1 MPTAWL
7 NLRHS
12 PPERWAIFEAGLR
25 RLGFA
30 VQRGFTPDPKP
41 GDALVTWNRM
51 PNVDPYCARY
61 SRVLVAENA
70 AWGNDFVG
78 RRWVSLARDY
88 HNTAGCVPYGGPER
102 WDALRV
108 ELAQWRAPRFE
119 DGGARPV
126 VLAQRGIGSPP
137 TVMPAAWAQ
146 DAARRHGARIRWHP
160 GRRPETVPLEQDL
173 TNVRGVVTWGSGAAI
188 KALIW
193 GIPVVSEMP
202 NWIGQQDNTEAG
214 RLAMLRRLAWAQA
227 EIHEIESGDAIRNL
241 L

>member
-1 MPTAWL
+1 MRTAWL

-51 PNVDPYCARY
+51 PNVDRYCSRY
-61 SRVLVAENA
+61 GRVLVAENA
-70 AWGNDFVG
+70 AWGNDFAG

-88 HNTAGCVPYGGPER
+88 HNTAGCTPYGGPER
-102 WDALRV
+102 WDALGA
-108 ELAQWRAPRFE
+108 EFGPWRSFE
-119 DGGARPV
+119 DSCARPV

-137 TVMPAAWAQ
+137 TIMPSTWAQ

-160 GRRPETVPLEQDL
+160 GRRVEIVPLEQDL
-173 TNVRGVVTWGSGAAI
+173 FNVRGVVTWGSGAAI
-188 KALIW
+188 KALVW

-202 NWIGQQDNTEAG
+202 NWIGYQDNTDSG
-214 RLAMLRRLAWAQA
+214 RLAMFRRLAWAQV
-227 EIHEIESGDAIRNL
+227 EHREIESGEAIERL
-241 L
+241 LT